1 MKVFAYLHE
10 LLVFWTFLC
19 PFCCHGDASATKTCT
34 AAPEAMK
41 EAATGS
47 IFPAKLSNSNLEVI
61 GVGVRRKG
69 PIKVYSVGLY
79 ASNQVK
85 RTLSSLSGSKDRA
98 KALTSLRSAGNVSF
112 LLQMNWKVGAEKM
125 VCCFAKRKP
134 FS

>member
-1 MKVFAYLHE
+1 MKVFAYLQK
-10 LLVFWTFLC
+10 LLAFWTFTC
-19 PFCCHGDASATKTCT
+19 PFFLYCNGDATAAKTCT

-41 EAATGS
+41 EVATGS
-47 IFPAKLSNSNLEVI
+47 IFPATLSNKSTLEVI

-85 RTLSSLSGSKDRA
+85 RTLSSLSGSKDKA
-98 KALTSLRSAGNVSF
+98 KALSSLRSAGNVSF

-125 VCCFAKRKP
+125 VCLFFR
-134 FS
+134 